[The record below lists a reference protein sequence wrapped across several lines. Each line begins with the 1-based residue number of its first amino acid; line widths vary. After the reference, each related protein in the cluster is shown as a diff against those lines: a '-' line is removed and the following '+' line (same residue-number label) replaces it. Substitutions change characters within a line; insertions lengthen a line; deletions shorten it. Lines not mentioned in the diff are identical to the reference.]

1 MNDLS
6 FPILT
11 NDRYQTAYAEAE
23 NNARKHIHKP
33 DFNQFS
39 HAGVQ
44 MYPTWFSRLIGGLLI
59 AVLVFSF
66 WVSAGK
72 QIATAGMVLDDLPGD
87 YSHLSTLW
95 SSIGIVAALLL
106 SEAGAVF
113 FLIVAGTLTNRSR
126 VGSLIV
132 RLFAVLCAGIAVIA
146 NVTITSMHPI
156 NQALAYQ
163 WLITV
168 GVPLIVLGLGYV
180 AEQIVVNGLRA
191 RAEQTAAFNVAMV
204 KYEQLYNDP
213 TVLPDWGKYLGD
225 SLWRE
230 LNRYKDTREMLLIAG
245 NDPGFKTRVLTAE
258 YQSQKSGANFLLA
271 ASNVPKTIPDK
282 TPGETDETA
291 QERATRWLMKQDE
304 TRLETMSISEMADG
318 AGVSRSTMF
327 RAKRSY
333 GKESQDGIQQLAVGA
348 GAIAQKPERPV

>member
-1 MNDLS
+1 MNNLS

-33 DFNQFS
+33 DFDQFS

-72 QIATAGMVLDDLPGD
+72 QIAAAGMVLDDLPGD

-95 SSIGIVAALLL
+95 SSIGIIAALLL

-113 FLIVAGTLTNRSR
+113 FLIVAGTLTDRSHTGTI
-126 VGSLIV
+126 VV
-132 RLFAVLCAGIAVIA
+132 RLFAVLCAVFAVVA
-146 NVTITSMHPI
+146 NITITVMYPVK
-156 NQALAYQ
+156 QALAYQ

-180 AEQIVVNGLRA
+180 AEKIVVNGLRA

-213 TVLPDWGKYLGD
+213 TALPDWGKYLGD

-271 ASNVPKTIPDK
+271 AGNIPKSIPDE
-282 TPGETDETA
+282 TPNETA

-304 TRLETMSISEMADG
+304 THLETMSISEMADG

-333 GKESQDGIQQLAVGA
+333 GKESTDV
-348 GAIAQKPERPV
+348 KPN